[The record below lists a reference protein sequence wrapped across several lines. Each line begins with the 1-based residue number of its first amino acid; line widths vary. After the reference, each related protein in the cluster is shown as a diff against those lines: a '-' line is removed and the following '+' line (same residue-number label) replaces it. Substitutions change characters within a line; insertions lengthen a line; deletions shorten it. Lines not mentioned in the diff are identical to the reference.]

1 MAPQLAARGLPLW
14 LGTRPLPTRWPTA
27 EHVETHPLPA
37 LSPHRGAKVVIN
49 SAAQF
54 TVVTAAP
61 GLLSA
66 LAGALGQVKDAFG
79 FAPDPV
85 PKSPACCPDQEQLQP
100 AAPQKRKRDDDCEVA
115 SKETA
120 TATKQVGTWW
130 AIIGTVGGGGMN
142 SMPMSRL
149 VLIADL
155 PCPQYP
161 GDSREEDED
170 AAWCIPEAEGHLLR

>member
-1 MAPQLAARGLPLW
+1 M
-14 LGTRPLPTRWPTA
+14 
-27 EHVETHPLPA
+27 ETHPLPA